1 MRTATATASGRSAAS
16 TSQGACCRRL
26 RTHVVRRYR
35 DDGGATRELI
45 ARPAAGGSMLLVD
58 RDLLS
63 GDDQRLVAHLGA
75 EEPSANVLLAARLFL
90 EAAPGE
96 RRCRRLAE
104 EDLRAAPDLPSTDT
118 ADVLA
123 DTAPAVLATTCGFR
137 LQSVPGEMSIPALRW
152 TCGPREAHGAG
163 TPVSLREAIATV
175 EDYEPLCELTRSAL
189 ARYERDQAIS
199 TTVIRAELT
208 RVQRSP
214 IVLNRG
220 LREAVLAKVARGE
233 ASMSEIAIRC
243 GRLKHDARGNT
254 TGETSWLARRVGL
267 LPEGGHSEPTRWV
280 HSDVLALIARDGLAI
295 APREVELG

>member
-1 MRTATATASGRSAAS
+1 MRTATATPSGSGGARTPGRASS
-16 TSQGACCRRL
+16 RR
-26 RTHVVRRYR
+26 RRAHVVRRYR
-35 DDGGATRELI
+35 DGDGATRELI
-45 ARPAAGGSMLLVD
+45 ARPAAEGSVLLVD

-63 GDDQRLVAHLGA
+63 GGDQRLVARISA
-75 EEPSANVLLAARLFL
+75 DEPSDNALIAARAFL
-90 EAAPGE
+90 EAAPRE
-96 RRCRRLAE
+96 RRCRRLDEA
-104 EDLRAAPDLPSTDT
+104 DLRAAPDRPTRDMP
-118 ADVLA
+118 DVLA
-123 DTAPAVLATTCGFR
+123 GTPPTVLAATFAYR
-137 LQSVPGEMSIPALRW
+137 LQSVRGEMSIPALRW
-152 TCGPREAHGAG
+152 VRGPRDAPGAG
-163 TPVSLREAIATV
+163 IPVSLREAIAAV
-175 EDYEPLCELTRSAL
+175 EGYEPLCELTGCAL

-199 TTVIRAELT
+199 TTVLRAELT

-243 GRLKHDARGNT
+243 GRLKHDARGKT

-280 HSDVLALIARDGLAI
+280 HSDVLALIARDGLGI